1 MDRRI
6 KYTKKVIKDSLITL
20 LNEKEIN
27 KITVSEICKL
37 ADINRATFYRYYLD
51 AYDLL
56 DKIKEELVSELVDA
70 SQRPDTEKSVYNFAK
85 GLLVVLENNKKLAK
99 ILFNNKSN
107 IYFLNEIL
115 EIAYNRCK
123 KRWLD
128 NLADLDEKDADYAS
142 VFIFNGAL
150 GAVNYW
156 VQNDF
161 DMTIDEISHIIEDLS
176 YYGVRTFI
184 YKK

>member
-1 MDRRI
+1 MDRRV
-6 KYTKKVIKDSLITL
+6 KYTKKVIKETLITL

-27 KITVSEICKL
+27 KITVSEICKI

-56 DKIKEELVSELVDA
+56 DKIKEEFVGELIEA
-70 SQRPDTEKSVYNFAK
+70 SQRPDTKKSVYNFAK
-85 GLLVVLENNKKLAK
+85 GLLIVLENNRSLAK

-123 KRWLD
+123 KRWFD
-128 NLADLDEKDADYAS
+128 NLADLNEKDADYAS

-150 GAVNYW
+150 GIVNYW

-161 DMTIDEISHIIEDLS
+161 DVTLEEIANIIEELS

>member
-1 MDRRI
+1 MDRRVR
-6 KYTKKVIKDSLITL
+6 YTKKVIEESLITL
-20 LNEKEIN
+20 LNEKDIN
-27 KITVSEICKL
+27 KITVSEICKM

-56 DKIKEELVSELVDA
+56 DKIKEGFVEDLVEA
-70 SQRPDTEKSVYNFAK
+70 SQRPDTEKSVYNFSK
-85 GLLVVLENNKKLAK
+85 GLLVVLQNNKKLTK

-115 EIAYNRCK
+115 DIAYNRCK
-123 KRWLD
+123 KRWFD
-128 NLADLDEKDADYAS
+128 NLSNLDEKDADYAS

-150 GAVNYW
+150 GVVNYW

-161 DMTIDEISHIIEDLS
+161 DMTIDEISHIIEELS
-176 YYGVRTFI
+176 YYGVKKFI